1 MSLYDGLGL
10 DSGAKDDTK
19 KTSADVSGWSSS
31 IKLLQSQ
38 LALKKAAL
46 TQAQRQKARTATVA
60 PVVALGSAKVKE
72 ELAEAAGSSSSSGK
86 QSVVRDMPP
95 PPTLSFNRP
104 AQHPRVDPSQM
115 PASIPGEEA
124 LINVIDE
131 YDPLFPNDYEKVAKE
146 FREKQARERD
156 QERERD
162 VDERDRR
169 RRDRD
174 RDRDRERDRDHDRD
188 RDRERDRERDRRDRY
203 GDDDFDRD
211 RGRRGGFPG
220 YRDRDDDDDRD
231 RRRSGSG
238 GMVPPPGFAPPP
250 NNDEEPKTFNR
261 KSRGAGYGGAA
272 IAPPPSLDD
281 EDVYSRKPSRGGGFV
296 AASGS
301 SDDPPEERKP
311 RSRRSG
317 SGFPP
322 PPNLDDDSDYSR
334 KPRSTTFGGAAIA
347 PPPSLQ
353 DDEPPFERKPRS
365 SNYGGAAIAP
375 PSNLDTSERDSGED
389 LRISGE
395 EAFARRAKLS
405 MQSKRRDEEERDPE
419 RSTTPPP
426 GSSFAATIGGS
437 GGLAASRIMAKYGYR
452 EGQGL
457 GKSEQGISTA
467 LQVEKTSK
475 RGGKIIQG
483 TLEPKV
489 VKPELDS
496 ITEIMKN
503 PTKVVVLRNMVGPGE
518 VDEDLEPETAEE
530 CAKYGKVNKVVIFE
544 MPGRPEDEAVRIF
557 VEFERLEAAIKAVV
571 DLNGRYF
578 GGRLVKGA
586 FYSLDKFRTLQLA
599 DEL

>member
-1 MSLYDGLGL
+1 
-10 DSGAKDDTK
+10 
-19 KTSADVSGWSSS
+19 GWSSS

-72 ELAEAAGSSSSSGK
+72 ELAEASSSSSGK
-86 QSVVRDMPP
+86 VSI
-95 PPTLSFNRP
+95 
-104 AQHPRVDPSQM
+104 DPSQM

-156 QERERD
+156 QERDRD
-162 VDERDRR
+162 VDERD
-169 RRDRD
+169 
-174 RDRDRERDRDHDRD
+174 
-188 RDRERDRERDRRDRY
+188 
-203 GDDDFDRD
+203 
-211 RGRRGGFPG
+211 
-220 YRDRDDDDDRD
+220 
-231 RRRSGSG
+231 
-238 GMVPPPGFAPPP
+238 
-250 NNDEEPKTFNR
+250 
-261 KSRGAGYGGAA
+261 
-272 IAPPPSLDD
+272 
-281 EDVYSRKPSRGGGFV
+281 SRKPSRGGGSFPHGFDSTH
-296 AASGS
+296 AARGPSGS

-311 RSRRSG
+311 RSR
-317 SGFPP
+317 
-322 PPNLDDDSDYSR
+322 Y
-334 KPRSTTFGGAAIA
+334 GAAIA

-365 SNYGGAAIAP
+365 SKHG
-375 PSNLDTSERDSGED
+375 D
-389 LRISGE
+389 
-395 EAFARRAKLS
+395 
-405 MQSKRRDEEERDPE
+405 EERDPE
-419 RSTTPPP
+419 RATTPPP

-483 TLEPKV
+483 TLEPKGTIKYHL

-518 VDEDLEPETAEE
+518 VDDDLEPETAEE

-557 VEFERLEAAIKAVV
+557 VEFDRLEAAIKAVV

-599 DEL
+599 DEI

>member
-72 ELAEAAGSSSSSGK
+72 ELAEAAGSSSSGK

-162 VDERDRR
+162 VDERD
-169 RRDRD
+169 
-174 RDRDRERDRDHDRD
+174 
-188 RDRERDRERDRRDRY
+188 RDRY

-365 SNYGGAAIAP
+365 
-375 PSNLDTSERDSGED
+375 RDSGED